1 MNGAFLYF
9 MSGHISMWDY
19 FTEKFPVK
27 VRSIEGDSKIW
38 NALNYHLEKDIRGV
52 GQGAL
57 SAAKCY
63 RTHWKMHEVY
73 DSFSLLNNA
82 VLDFAKKF
90 PLASRTDEQG
100 NPEEVPM
107 KVLESWGLIY
117 KKGDS
122 TDLHSHWPA
131 LWSYCYCVKSCENC
145 TPLSFPTAEGVS
157 MAITSVTAEGVSIEI
172 DKLSQLSDGLVSHKA
187 GQIILW
193 PAWVTHKVSEQECDH
208 DRIVVSGNIYTDF

>member
-1 MNGAFLYF
+1 
-9 MSGHISMWDY
+9 MWDY

-27 VRSIEGDSKIW
+27 IRSIEGDDWI
-38 NALNYHLEKDIRGV
+38 ALNYYLEKDIRGA

-122 TDLHSHWPA
+122 TDTHTHWPA

-145 TPLSFPTAEGVS
+145 TPLSFPTAED
-157 MAITSVTAEGVSIEI
+157 VSIEGT
-172 DKLSQLSDGLVSHKA
+172 GLAEKTLVAHKA

-193 PAWVTHKVSEQECDH
+193 PAWLTHKVSEQECDH

>member
-1 MNGAFLYF
+1 MEPA
-9 MSGHISMWDY
+9 IIPWDY

-27 VRSIEGDSKIW
+27 VRSIEG
-38 NALNYHLEKDIRGV
+38 NANMEVVNHHLEKDIRNA

-63 RTHWKMHEVY
+63 RTHWKMHKEY
-73 DSFSLLNNA
+73 ASFSLLNNA

-90 PLASRTDEQG
+90 PLATRTDEKG
-100 NPEEVPM
+100 APEEIPL

-122 TDLHSHWPA
+122 TDTHTHWPA

-145 TPLSFPTAEGVS
+145 TPLSFPTAEYIPAAG
-157 MAITSVTAEGVSIEI
+157 
-172 DKLSQLSDGLVSHKA
+172 DGLISHKA

-193 PAWVTHKVSEQECDH
+193 PAWLTHKVSEQECDH
-208 DRIVVSGNIYTDF
+208 DRIVVSGNIYTDL

>member
-1 MNGAFLYF
+1 MGPAI
-9 MSGHISMWDY
+9 ISWDY

-27 VRSIEGDSKIW
+27 VRSIEG
-38 NALNYHLEKDIRGV
+38 NADMEVVNRFLERDIRDS

-63 RTHWKMHEVY
+63 RTHWKMHRHY
-73 DSFSLLNNA
+73 DSFVLLNNA

-90 PLASRTDEQG
+90 PLATHTDEEG
-100 NPEEVPM
+100 TPKEIPL

-117 KKGDS
+117 SKGSS

-131 LWSYCYCVKSCENC
+131 LWSYCYCVKACKKC
-145 TPLSFPTAEGVS
+145 VPLYFPT
-157 MAITSVTAEGVSIEI
+157 
-172 DKLSQLSDGLVSHKA
+172 LDGDREVPHKT

-193 PAWVTHKVSEQECDH
+193 PAWISHEVYKQECDH
-208 DRIVVSGNIYTDF
+208 DRIVVSGNIYTDL

>member
-1 MNGAFLYF
+1 MN
-9 MSGHISMWDY
+9 GHISMWDY

-27 VRSIEGDSKIW
+27 VRSIEGDDWI
-38 NALNYHLEKDIRGV
+38 ALNYYLEKDIRGV

-122 TDLHSHWPA
+122 TDTHTHWPA

-145 TPLSFPTAEGVS
+145 TPLSFPTAEYIPASG
-157 MAITSVTAEGVSIEI
+157 
-172 DKLSQLSDGLVSHKA
+172 DGLISHKA

>member
-1 MNGAFLYF
+1 
-9 MSGHISMWDY
+9 MSGHISMWDF

-27 VRSIEGDSKIW
+27 VRSIEGDDWI
-38 NALNYHLEKDIRGV
+38 ALNYYLEKDIRSA

-117 KKGDS
+117 SKGDS

-145 TPLSFPTAEGVS
+145 VPLSFPTAEGVS
-157 MAITSVTAEGVSIEI
+157 TEI
-172 DKLSQLSDGLVSHKA
+172 DKLSQLGDGLISHKA

>member
-1 MNGAFLYF
+1 MNP
-9 MSGHISMWDY
+9 SIISWDY

-27 VRSIEGDSKIW
+27 VRSVEG
-38 NALNYHLEKDIRGV
+38 NADMEVVNRFLERDIRDA

-63 RTHWKMHEVY
+63 RTHWKMHKLY
-73 DSFSLLNNA
+73 DSFALLNNA
-82 VLDFAKKF
+82 VLDFATKF
-90 PLASRTDEQG
+90 PLATRTDEKG
-100 NPEEVPM
+100 TPEEIPL

-131 LWSYCYCVKSCENC
+131 LWSYCYCVKACEKC
-145 TPLSFPTAEGVS
+145 VPLEFPTFDYWRAHE
-157 MAITSVTAEGVSIEI
+157 
-172 DKLSQLSDGLVSHKA
+172 DGSVSHKT

-193 PAWVTHKVSEQECDH
+193 PAWITHKVSEQKCDH
-208 DRIVVSGNIYTDF
+208 DRIVVSGNIYTDL